1 MSDLILVPGLN
12 NTAATFYDVIRH
24 LPAGVNALAQDCPP
38 LESVEAVAD
47 ALLPHLPPRFYLGG
61 FSFGGYV
68 ALAML
73 ERAPE
78 RIQGVAMICSASY
91 ALPPE
96 HREGRAAAIETA
108 REPGGHMKVV
118 AAQGNAAFH
127 PKSAAN
133 PALVARRLKIAEDYG
148 AERFIA
154 HTRAVIDRPDRTG
167 LLAAAGK
174 PVLALAADADKAV
187 PAPLMRQM
195 AAAVPGAIYE
205 EIAESGHLLPL
216 EQPAAL
222 AASLGRWIAALERRA
237 A

>member
-1 MSDLILVPGLN
+1 MSDLVLIPGLN
-12 NTAATFYDVIRH
+12 NTAATFYDVIGH
-24 LPAGVNALAQDCPP
+24 LPQDINALALDCPP
-38 LESVEAVAD
+38 LDSVEAVAE
-47 ALLPHLPPRFYLGG
+47 ALLPTLPPRFYLGG

-78 RIQGVAMICSASY
+78 RIQGIAMICSASY
-91 ALPPE
+91 PLPPE
-96 HREGRAAAIETA
+96 HHEGREAAIATA
-108 REPGGHMKVV
+108 RESGGHMKVV
-118 AAQGNAAFH
+118 TAQGNAAFH

-133 PALVARRLKIAEDYG
+133 PALVERRLRIAQEYG

-154 HTRAVIDRPDRTG
+154 HTRAVIDRPDRTA
-167 LLAAAGK
+167 LLAQAGK
-174 PVLALAADADKAV
+174 PVLMLAADTDRAV
-187 PAPLMRQM
+187 PAALMRQM

-216 EQPAAL
+216 EQPAAM